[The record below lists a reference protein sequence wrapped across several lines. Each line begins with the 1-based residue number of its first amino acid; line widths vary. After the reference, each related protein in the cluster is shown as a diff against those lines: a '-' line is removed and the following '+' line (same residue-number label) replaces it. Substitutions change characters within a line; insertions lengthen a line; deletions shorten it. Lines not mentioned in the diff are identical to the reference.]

1 MVDQEGRALQ
11 ALEHVH
17 TQDPVGPLADK
28 SLFWCGYVNYV
39 RGNFQEA
46 DQFFSQLIEMHKDSP
61 LRPQAIAYAIQAKNY
76 STGGAVYDGKK
87 CAQALQLVTMAEASV
102 PELTRDPAMAEQLAQ
117 AKVAIRS
124 QQAEKDLQTAMYYER
139 TGHPG
144 SAVFCYELVRR
155 RYAGTPYS
163 DLATEKKDTLLADLK
178 AGKKAANKHDPIDI
192 LQAKWD
198 QMRGKK
204 SEAADQEPPA
214 TTNRGPVGP
223 GGPGGPPPRGG
234 LQPAGGVPTVPGPSG
249 W

>member
-1 MVDQEGRALQ
+1 
-11 ALEHVH
+11 
-17 TQDPVGPLADK
+17 
-28 SLFWCGYVNYV
+28 VNYA

-87 CAQALQLVTMAEASV
+87 CAQALQLVTMAEAGV
-102 PELTRDPAMAEQLAQ
+102 PELTRDPAMYEQLMQ
-117 AKVAIRS
+117 AKAAIRD
-124 QQAEKDLQTAMYYER
+124 QQAEKDLQTAIYYER
-139 TGHPG
+139 TGYPG

-163 DLATEKKDTLLADLK
+163 DVATTNKDRLIADLK

-198 QMRGKK
+198 EMRGKK
-204 SEAADQEPPA
+204 SEVGDQEPPSA
-214 TTNRGPVGP
+214 VGRGPI
-223 GGPGGPPPRGG
+223 GPGGPPMRGG
-234 LQPAGGVPTVPGPSG
+234 VQPAGGAPTVPGPTG